1 MLFVGGEKLFELD
14 KTDLLIIIQTLAN
27 MMILLGVALLL
38 PSLIAHY
45 SNETIFF
52 QTFVTTALI
61 TIIIGILAKKLIKPK
76 KALMKHAIISIALGW
91 FLFGA
96 ISAIPFLF
104 LGLNPI
110 DAFFESISGLTGTG
124 ITIIP
129 NLEVLPSSI
138 LFWRGLIQWL
148 GGFGIVVMAL
158 LIYEKP
164 ETAMNLFS
172 AEGRNEDFFPNIK
185 KIARMIVAIYFLY
198 TFIGIILYL
207 ISGMNLFDATIHSF
221 TSIATGGFSTKN
233 NGIGFFGFGAAIVT
247 IILTV
252 LGGIS
257 FESHYS
263 LLTGKFKKFIKN
275 PELKFFF
282 LIVII
287 ATILIFIN
295 TYFSNE
301 NTYFESFFYVISSLT
316 STGTIFGLDL
326 STLPALTIF
335 IIIILMA
342 IGASYG
348 STSGGLKLWRI
359 LILYQV
365 VKREIH
371 RAFLPQKAVTPI
383 MLGGK
388 IVSEEKALKALSY
401 ISLYLAFILAGS
413 IIFMYA
419 GFGLIDSIFTV
430 VSAIGNNGLLT
441 ISQKSIL
448 LMEPPLKILLTLIMI
463 VGRMEIVPFLVLL
476 KSTGIGSKIR

>member
-1 MLFVGGEKLFELD
+1 LFELD
-14 KTDLLIIIQTLAN
+14 KTDLLVIAQTLAN
-27 MMILLGVALLL
+27 MMMLLGAALLIPAL
-38 PSLIAHY
+38 VAHY
-45 SNETIFF
+45 SNESAFF
-52 QTFVTTALI
+52 QIFVSISII
-61 TIIIGILAKKLIKPK
+61 TILVGILSKKLIKPRR
-76 KALMKHAIISIALGW
+76 ALMKHAIISIALGW

-110 DAFFESISGLTGTG
+110 DAFFESISGWTGTG
-124 ITIIP
+124 ISTIP
-129 NLEVLPSSI
+129 NLEILPASI

-158 LIYEKP
+158 LIYERP

-198 TFIGIILYL
+198 TFIGIILYIL
-207 ISGMNLFDATIHSF
+207 SGMNLLDAIVHSF
-221 TSIATGGFSTKN
+221 TAIATGGFSTKN
-233 NGIGFFGFGAAIVT
+233 AGIGFFGFSAATVT
-247 IILTV
+247 ILISV
-252 LGGIS
+252 LGGMS

-263 LLTGKFKKFIKN
+263 LLTGKFRKFIKN
-275 PELKFFF
+275 PEIKFFF
-282 LIVII
+282 LIAIT

-295 TYFSNE
+295 TYFSKGNS
-301 NTYFESFFYVISSLT
+301 YFESFFYVISALT
-316 STGTIFGLDL
+316 STGAIFGLDL

-342 IGASYG
+342 FGASYG
-348 STSGGLKLWRI
+348 STTGALKLWRI

-383 MLGGK
+383 ILGGR
-388 IVSEEKALKALSY
+388 IVPEDKALKALSY
-401 ISLYLAFILAGS
+401 ISLYIVFIIAGS

-419 GFGLIDSIFTV
+419 GFGLIDSIFTI

-441 ISQKSIL
+441 ISQEAIL
-448 LMEPPLKILLTLIMI
+448 LMNPLLKILLSLYMI
-463 VGRMEIVPFLVLL
+463 IGRMEIIPFLVLL
-476 KSTGIGSKIR
+476 KSTGIGARIR